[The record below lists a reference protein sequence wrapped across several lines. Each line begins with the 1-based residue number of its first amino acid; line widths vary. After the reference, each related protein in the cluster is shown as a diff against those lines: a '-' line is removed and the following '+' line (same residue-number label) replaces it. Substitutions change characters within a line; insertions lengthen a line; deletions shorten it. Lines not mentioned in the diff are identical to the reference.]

1 VSFKPSVG
9 FLGLVGIGDRS
20 WWISAAALAVTSL
33 PLIGLWVDYPR
44 VLLNSDA
51 NIGRSLS
58 DLPLFSLPFLA
69 WLTSTRR
76 GGVPLRT
83 WAAKLV
89 RR

>member
-1 VSFKPSVG
+1 
-9 FLGLVGIGDRS
+9 VGIGNRS
-20 WWISAAALAVTSL
+20 WWIGAAVLALAGL

-44 VLLNSDA
+44 VILNSDA
-51 NIGRSLS
+51 DIGRSLS

-76 GGVPLRT
+76 DGVPLRT